1 VPSDEELNEYRLK
14 GTQVR
19 VIRDNSAANDVKG
32 IVVAWNDEEML
43 IRRPNRRVVKLSR
56 KYVVVPADA
65 PRPELF

>member
-1 VPSDEELNEYRLK
+1 VPTDEELNEYRLK

-19 VIRDNSAANDVKG
+19 VIRDNSETNDVKG
-32 IVVAWNDEEML
+32 IVVAWNDDEMI
-43 IRRPNRRVVKLSR
+43 IRKPNRRVVKFSR